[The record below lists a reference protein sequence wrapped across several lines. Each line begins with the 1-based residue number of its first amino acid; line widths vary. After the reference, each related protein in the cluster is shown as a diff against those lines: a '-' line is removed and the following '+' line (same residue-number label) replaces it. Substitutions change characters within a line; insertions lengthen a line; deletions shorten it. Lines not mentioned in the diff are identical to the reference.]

1 MIEKTVTD
9 DSTGQKK
16 ATVKMT
22 TPVNENEVLKN
33 QEGSLNNEIKLRL
46 LDAVSQLI
54 DKNLT

>member
-9 DSTGQKK
+9 DATGLKK

-22 TPVNENEVLKN
+22 TPVIEIEVLRGS
-33 QEGSLNNEIKLRL
+33 ESSLNGEIKTRL

>member
-9 DSTGQKK
+9 DSTGLKK

-22 TPVNENEVLKN
+22 TPVIEIEVLRN
-33 QEGSLNNEIKLRL
+33 QENTLNNEVKLRL
-46 LDAVSQLI
+46 LDIVGQLI

>member
-9 DSTGQKK
+9 DSSGLKK

-22 TPVNENEVLKN
+22 TPVIEIEVLKN

>member
-9 DSTGQKK
+9 DSSGLKK

-22 TPVNENEVLKN
+22 TPVIEVVVLK
-33 QEGSLNNEIKLRL
+33 GSESALNGEIKTRL
-46 LDAVSQLI
+46 VDAVSQLI

>member
-9 DSTGQKK
+9 DSSGLKK

-22 TPVNENEVLKN
+22 TPVIEVEVLKGS
-33 QEGSLNNEIKLRL
+33 ESSLNGEIKTRL

>member
-9 DSTGQKK
+9 DSSGLKK

-22 TPVNENEVLKN
+22 TPVIEVEVLK
-33 QEGSLNNEIKLRL
+33 GSESALNGEIKTRL
-46 LDAVSQLI
+46 VDAVSQLI

>member
-9 DSTGQKK
+9 DATGLKK

-22 TPVNENEVLKN
+22 TPVIEIEVLRN
-33 QEGSLNNEIKLRL
+33 QENTLNNEVKLRL
-46 LDAVSQLI
+46 LDIVGQLI

>member
-9 DSTGQKK
+9 DSTGLKK
-16 ATVKMT
+16 AVVKMT
-22 TPVNENEVLKN
+22 TPVIEIEVLKN

>member
-9 DSTGQKK
+9 DSTGLKK
-16 ATVKMT
+16 AAVKMT
-22 TPVNENEVLKN
+22 TPVIEIEVLKN

>member
-9 DSTGQKK
+9 DSTGLKK
-16 ATVKMT
+16 AVVKMT
-22 TPVNENEVLKN
+22 TPVIEIEVLKN

-46 LDAVSQLI
+46 LEAVSQLI

>member
-9 DSTGQKK
+9 DSSGLKK

-22 TPVNENEVLKN
+22 TPVIEVVVLKGS
-33 QEGSLNNEIKLRL
+33 ESSLNGEIKTRL

>member
-9 DSTGQKK
+9 DSTGLKK

-22 TPVNENEVLKN
+22 TPVIDIVVLKN
-33 QEGSLNNEIKLRL
+33 QENTLNGEIKTRL
-46 LDAVSQLI
+46 LDAVGQLI

>member
-9 DSTGQKK
+9 DSTGLKK

-22 TPVNENEVLKN
+22 APVIEIEVLKN
-33 QEGSLNNEIKLRL
+33 QESNLNNEIKLRL
-46 LDAVSQLI
+46 LDVVSQLI